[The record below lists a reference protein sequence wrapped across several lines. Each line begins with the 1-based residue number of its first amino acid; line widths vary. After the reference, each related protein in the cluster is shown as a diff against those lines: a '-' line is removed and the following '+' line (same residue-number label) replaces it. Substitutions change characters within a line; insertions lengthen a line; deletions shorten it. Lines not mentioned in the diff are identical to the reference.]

1 MEHDI
6 TEGVYV
12 QFLTRDGAPTGYAF
26 QQFHT
31 GQTRTYG
38 GVNYLSGGFE
48 YTGATVDLG
57 FPNAEA
63 LLVFHANVLGLNI
76 WKQAADDLWIAK
88 VRTVWL
94 DAVTLIE
101 TSVQM
106 IDTYAVTGFTHDEQQ
121 VSVMLGSPLDA
132 IGGDWPRRVLTQAMV
147 GALPPSADVRF

>member
-1 MEHDI
+1 MKRDI
-6 TEGVYV
+6 AEGVYV

-38 GVNYLSGGFE
+38 GVNYLFGSFE

-63 LLVFHANVLGLNI
+63 LLVFHVNVLGLNI
-76 WKQAADDLWIAK
+76 WKQAADDLWIAR

-94 DAVTLIE
+94 DAVTLNE

-132 IGGDWPRRVLTQAMV
+132 IGSDWPRRVLTQAMV

>member
-1 MEHDI
+1 MDHDI
-6 TEGVYV
+6 AEGVYV
-12 QFLTRDGAPTGYAF
+12 QFVTRNGTATGYAF
-26 QQFHT
+26 QQFHV

-38 GVNYLSGGFE
+38 GVSYLFGGFQ

-63 LLVFHANVLGLNI
+63 LLVFQVNVLGLNI

-94 DAVTLIE
+94 DPVTLNE
-101 TSVQM
+101 TTVQM
-106 IDTYAVTGFTHDEQQ
+106 IDTYAVTGFSHDEQQ

>member
-1 MEHDI
+1 MDYDI
-6 TEGVYV
+6 AEGVYV
-12 QFLTRDGAPTGYAF
+12 QFLTREGAPTGYAF
-26 QQFHT
+26 QQFHI
-31 GQTRTYG
+31 GQTRIHD
-38 GVNYLSGGFE
+38 GVSYLFGGFE

-63 LLVFHANVLGLNI
+63 LMVFQVNVLGLNI
-76 WKQAADDLWIAK
+76 WKQAADDLWVAK

-94 DAVTLIE
+94 DAVTLDE

-106 IDTYAVTGFTHDEQQ
+106 VDTYAVTSFTHDEQQ